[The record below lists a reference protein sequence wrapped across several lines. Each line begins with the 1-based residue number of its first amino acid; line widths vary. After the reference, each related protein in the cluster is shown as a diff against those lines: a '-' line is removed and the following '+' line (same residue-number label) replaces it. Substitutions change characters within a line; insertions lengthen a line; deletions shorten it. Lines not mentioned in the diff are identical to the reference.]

1 MTAFLVS
8 DISMA
13 RARVSTSPK
22 RLNRDSS
29 RLVALSLSLHNSG
42 SRVEDRFW
50 ETELENLLNKLMR
63 TGNDATLDAALDHL
77 SITDIGGYEVLIE
90 QAETHSESCILEK
103 DGKRFDVLLV
113 IAPLV
118 AWTRYSIPAVA
129 LSDSVVATLAGH
141 LQTHVLA
148 SGAQIAMMPQLIGL
162 DQMPRTLCET
172 YNWLHKL
179 GATALDLPSGPPQL
193 NHEPDSF
200 NMLADT
206 RYVAIGVA
214 VPEGKPVFRWQEKPG
229 ELGEGRGTCLE
240 KWVADTHAIF
250 TQLLAGCGFEIL
262 IPDAYYVSNREA
274 DRRIRPLSVKSAVA
288 WLEGALH
295 LEASQL
301 RAVSAGCGEQTIDEY
316 RIGFTHKNQT
326 EVIYGCLWPL
336 YGVDENEPVLEGQPE
351 PIETIDEITNLLK
364 ECGITDIR
372 RLSGLLSTEFCDD
385 CGAPYFP
392 NPSGE
397 LVHAEL
403 PEDAE
408 TAPSHFH

>member
-1 MTAFLVS
+1 
-8 DISMA
+8 MA
-13 RARVSTSPK
+13 RARSSTSPK

-29 RLVALSLSLHNSG
+29 RLVALSLALHNSG

-50 ETELENLLNKLMR
+50 ETELASTLNKLMR
-63 TGNDATLDAALDHL
+63 TGNDAAIDAALDHL
-77 SITDIGGYEVLIE
+77 STTNLGGYEVLIE
-90 QAETHSESCILEK
+90 QAETHSESCLLEK

-129 LSDSVVATLAGH
+129 LSDSIVTTLAGH

-148 SGAQIAMMPQLIGL
+148 TGAQMAVMPQLISL

-172 YNWLHKL
+172 YDWLHKL
-179 GATALDLPSGPPQL
+179 GATALDLPSSAPKL
-193 NHEPDSF
+193 NSEPDSF

-206 RYVAIGVA
+206 RYVAVGVA
-214 VPEGKPVFRWQEKPG
+214 VPEGKPIFRWQETPG
-229 ELGEGRGTCLE
+229 ELGEGRELCLE
-240 KWVADTHAIF
+240 KWEADTQPIF
-250 TQLLAGCGFEIL
+250 ANLLAGCGFEIL
-262 IPDAYYVSNREA
+262 VPDAYYVSNREA
-274 DRRIRPLSVKSAVA
+274 DRRIRPLSVKSAVT
-288 WLEGALH
+288 WLEGALN

-301 RAVSAGCGEQTIDEY
+301 RAVIAGCGERTIEEY
-316 RIGFTHKNQT
+316 RIGFTQKNQT

-336 YGVDENEPVLEGQPE
+336 YGREEDEPLLEGQPA

-372 RLSGLLSTEFCDD
+372 RLSSMLGSEFCDD

-397 LVHAEL
+397 MVHAEL

-408 TAPSHFH
+408 TAPAHFH

>member
-1 MTAFLVS
+1 
-8 DISMA
+8 MA
-13 RARVSTSPK
+13 RARASSSPK

-29 RLVALSLSLHNSG
+29 RLVALSLALHNSG

-63 TGNDATLDAALDHL
+63 AGQDASLDAALDHL
-77 SITDIGGYEVLIE
+77 STTDIGGYEVLIE
-90 QAETHSESCILEK
+90 QAETHSESCVLEK
-103 DGKRFDVLLV
+103 DGKPFDVLLV

-118 AWTRYSIPAVA
+118 AWTRYSIPAVP
-129 LSDSVVATLAGH
+129 LSDSVVSTLAGH

-148 SGAQIAMMPQLIGL
+148 TGAHIAMMPQLISL

-172 YNWLHKL
+172 YDWLHKL
-179 GATALDLPSGPPQL
+179 GATALDLPSGPPTL

-206 RYVAIGVA
+206 RYIAIGVA
-214 VPEGKPVFRWQEKPG
+214 VPAGKPVFRWQETIG
-229 ELGEGRGTCLE
+229 ELGNGREPCLK
-240 KWVADTHAIF
+240 KWVADTLPIF
-250 TQLLAGCGFEIL
+250 TSLLAGCGFEIL

-274 DRRIRPLSVKSAVA
+274 DRRIRPLSVKSAVV
-288 WLEGALH
+288 WLAGALQ

-301 RAVSAGCGEQTIDEY
+301 RAVIAGCGERTVEEY
-316 RIGFTHKNQT
+316 RIGFTQKNQT

-336 YGVDENEPVLEGQPE
+336 YGLDEDEPLLEGQPA
-351 PIETIDEITNLLK
+351 PLETIDEITNLLK

-372 RLSGLLSTEFCDD
+372 RLPSMLSPEFCDD

-397 LVHAEL
+397 MVHAEL

-408 TAPSHFH
+408 TAPAHFH